1 LQIVNY
7 NSGCR
12 SDCEPEALFLR
23 EETGIC
29 GARAVAAGRLRSAR
43 ATHLARV
50 SLTKLRHACYIPSVP
65 KIKSM
70 NLRDAPEDLMRRA
83 KAAAA
88 MQGITLREFVFKAM
102 EEKLKKAK

>member
-1 LQIVNY
+1 
-7 NSGCR
+7 
-12 SDCEPEALFLR
+12 
-23 EETGIC
+23 
-29 GARAVAAGRLRSAR
+29 
-43 ATHLARV
+43 
-50 SLTKLRHACYIPSVP
+50 
-65 KIKSM
+65 M